1 MIAAAAY
8 WIGMGVTLV
17 IGLLYFRDLGDVS
30 QMLIRVKR
38 ESMKRF
44 IRNEYR
50 FIALGF
56 AGLVLMTVA
65 HFGFGAGSL
74 GLWWVTLLLT
84 AVLYGFP
91 YVWVHVGLR
100 NQKNSARFYSI
111 GEASE
116 YVAPSNQVL
125 VLEKRRRQSAPA
137 SATPAPASRRR

>member
-8 WIGMGVTLV
+8 WIGMGVALV
-17 IGLLYFRDLGDVS
+17 IGLIYFRDLGDVS

-65 HFGFGAGSL
+65 HFSFGAGSL
-74 GLWWVTLLLT
+74 GLWWATLLLM

-91 YVWVHVGLR
+91 LRVG
-100 NQKNSARFYSI
+100 
-111 GEASE
+111 
-116 YVAPSNQVL
+116 PCWP
-125 VLEKRRRQSAPA
+125 EKPEEQRPLLQHW
-137 SATPAPASRRR
+137 